1 MRNENNPLKATL
13 SNSDDFF
20 NNGEIAKALLNSG
33 QRDLLLLSN
42 EDGNPEYFFGMYQT
56 FSQML
61 LENRGIIFKREA
73 YRSFKELPA
82 SIKNATQAVEEKETP
97 IIDVKV
103 YCKEDK
109 IFIEVSDNGKG
120 IKEEVEH
127 LIFEP
132 KFTTKTSGMGLGLPM
147 IKNIIEAY
155 DGSIN
160 FSSKEGQGT
169 VFTVILPKNIN

>member
-1 MRNENNPLKATL
+1 MKLE
-13 SNSDDFF
+13 
-20 NNGEIAKALLNSG
+20 AKWASE
-33 QRDLLLLSN
+33 LLSN
-42 EDGNPEYFFGMYQT
+42 GSVTVEMVNISKEVKT
-56 FSQML
+56 V
-61 LENRGIIFKREA
+61 ERE
-73 YRSFKELPA
+73 
-82 SIKNATQAVEEKETP
+82 
-97 IIDVKV
+97 
-103 YCKEDK
+103 
-109 IFIEVSDNGKG
+109 